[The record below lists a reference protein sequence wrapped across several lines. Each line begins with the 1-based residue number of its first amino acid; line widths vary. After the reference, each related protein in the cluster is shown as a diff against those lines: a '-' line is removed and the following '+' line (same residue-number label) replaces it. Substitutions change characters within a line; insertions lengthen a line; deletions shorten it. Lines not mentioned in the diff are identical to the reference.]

1 MPKVPANIM
10 PNNYIYFRPF
20 IPAFIIHQLRKL
32 NTGDCII
39 VIEFLLGVQNWCST
53 ANNEQVLAVRLSY
66 AGQLFVER
74 IEIELQGNCTR
85 LAGN

>member
-1 MPKVPANIM
+1 MRELNSTLSIMSKVPANIM

-39 VIEFLLGVQNWCST
+39 IIEFLLGVQKWCST
-53 ANNEQVLAVRLSY
+53 ANNEQVLDSNSQIILRWAIIR
-66 AGQLFVER
+66 G
-74 IEIELQGNCTR
+74 TD
-85 LAGN
+85 